1 MRERPQLHVM
11 LRLALLPALVLVLPV
26 AFAAQAPSTGAPQ
39 NPPAGTTAPPA
50 PQSELDRKSEAYYQF
65 TMGRM
70 YEDRYE
76 VSGLA
81 EYAGRAIAA
90 YKRAYE
96 LDSHSSVIGERLAE
110 SYARAGRIPE
120 AIAEAEGV
128 LKQDPANLPARR
140 ILARIYVRS
149 LGDME
154 SSSGQK
160 EMVDLAIQ
168 QYREI
173 VRLDPS
179 DSESQL
185 WLARLY
191 RLEQHDS
198 DAEAVLRAGLVGAPD
213 DEGLLRQMALLLL
226 DQGRGQEA
234 VALLEPVINRTPTA
248 DWLGLLGEAYAKQQ
262 NYPGAEDACRK
273 AVDLQP
279 ENASARKCLG
289 EALLLQEKYQ
299 GALEQYLR
307 LAELEPNDPQ
317 HFLRLALIYR
327 RLGQLD
333 KAEESM
339 MRAKENAP
347 GNLEVIYNEA
357 LTYRAQG
364 RFNDAIR
371 VLSDAVAAAKGAER
385 PSTMAILYEQLGALF
400 REVENYSA
408 AIETFD
414 ALRQLGPDQDK
425 RARELIIDTYRMDR
439 QLGKAL
445 VESEQA
451 IAAYPGDRSFVI
463 TRAVLLAEKGD
474 PAEGAS
480 LIHGLMKDSPNDFEL
495 YLTLAQV
502 YERGRKFREAEEA
515 ALEAEKLAGR
525 KPDRIMVWFLRGAIA
540 ERQKKFDDA
549 EEQFKRVLAADPAE
563 SSTLNYYGYM
573 LADRGIRL
581 DEAVG
586 LIQRALAAEPYN
598 GAFLDSLGWAYFK
611 QGKLDAA
618 RTELER
624 AVARTAHDPTVRE
637 HLGEVY
643 YKMGRPTQALA
654 EWTKAQAFWREV
666 VPADYESDRAAELDR
681 KISQLKREMAQTA
694 APSSKP

>member
-1 MRERPQLHVM
+1 LF
-11 LRLALLPALVLVLPV
+11 AAAAFVLPV
-26 AFAAQAPSTGAPQ
+26 AVAAQVPPSNAQQSP
-39 NPPAGTTAPPA
+39 PSPAGTPA
-50 PQSELDRKSEAYYQF
+50 TPQTEVDRQSEAYYQF

-70 YEDRYE
+70 YEERYE

-81 EYAGRAIAA
+81 EYAGRAIEA

-96 LDSHSSVIGERLAE
+96 LDVHSSVIGERLAE
-110 SYARAGRIPE
+110 AYARAGRIPE

-154 SSSGQK
+154 SSAGQN
-160 EMVDLAIQ
+160 EIVEQAIA

-173 VRLDPS
+173 VRLDPA
-179 DSESQL
+179 DSEAEL

-191 RLEQHDS
+191 RLVQQDNE
-198 DAEAVLRAGLVGAPD
+198 AEEVLRAALARTPE
-213 DEGLLRQMALLLL
+213 DERLLRQMALLLL
-226 DQGRGQEA
+226 DQGRGKEA
-234 VALLEPVINRTPTA
+234 VALLEPVENKRPTGE
-248 DWLGLLGEAYAKQQ
+248 WLVLLGEAYAKEQ
-262 NYPGAEDACRK
+262 NYPGSEEACRK
-273 AVDLQP
+273 AVGLQA
-279 ENASARKCLG
+279 ENAAARKCLG
-289 EALLLQEKYQ
+289 EALLLQEKFE
-299 GALEQYLR
+299 GALEQYQR
-307 LAELEPNDPQ
+307 LSELEPNDPQ

-333 KAEESM
+333 KAEENM

-364 RFNDAIR
+364 RFDDAIR

-385 PSTMAILYEQLGALF
+385 ASTMAILYEQLGALF
-400 REVENYSA
+400 REVENYPA
-408 AIETFD
+408 AIETFE
-414 ALRQLGPDQDK
+414 ALRALGPEQEK

-445 VESEQA
+445 EESAKA
-451 IAAYPGDRSFVI
+451 IAAYPDDRSFVM
-463 TRAVLLAEKGD
+463 TRAVLLAEKGE
-474 PAEGAS
+474 PNEGAA
-480 LIHGLMKDSPNDFEL
+480 LMQGLMKDSPKDFEL
-495 YLTLAQV
+495 YMTLAQV
-502 YERGRKFREAEEA
+502 YERGRKYHEAEEA
-515 ALEAEKLAGR
+515 SQEAEKLAGR
-525 KPDRIMVWFLRGAIA
+525 KADRVMVWFLRGAIA
-540 ERQKKFDDA
+540 ERQKKYDEA
-549 EEQFKRVLAADPAE
+549 EEQFKRVLAVDPHE

-573 LADRGIRL
+573 LADRGMRL
-581 DEAVG
+581 EEAVG
-586 LIQRALAAEPYN
+586 LIQRALADEPYN

-618 RTELER
+618 RAALEK

-643 YKMGRPTQALA
+643 YKTGRPTQALA
-654 EWTKAQAFWREV
+654 EWTKAQAYWHEV
-666 VPADYESDRAAELDR
+666 VPADYEAEQANALDK
-681 KISQLKREMAQTA
+681 KISQLKHEMAQSG
-694 APSSKP
+694 APTTKP